1 MADEDN
7 LGVVT
12 ISAREIY
19 NEIVGMRDDLRSLAQ
34 ARRDDSAT
42 LDDHETRIRSVER
55 WKYGIPVTAVASVVA
70 VIEALAQK

>member
-1 MADEDN
+1 MADEQ
-7 LGVVT
+7 LGIVT

-19 NEIVGMRDDLRSLAQ
+19 DEIVGMRDDLRSLAQ
-34 ARRDDSAT
+34 SRNDDTKT
-42 LDDHETRIRSVER
+42 LDDHENRLRSVER

>member
-1 MADEDN
+1 VADEQ
-7 LGVVT
+7 LGIVT

-19 NEIVGMRDDLRSLAQ
+19 DEIVGMRDDLRSLAQ
-34 ARRDDSAT
+34 SRNDDTKT
-42 LDDHETRIRSVER
+42 LDDHESRLRSVER

>member
-1 MADEDN
+1 MADEQ
-7 LGVVT
+7 LGTVT

-19 NEIVGMRDDLRSLAQ
+19 DEIVGMRDDLRSLAQ
-34 ARRDDSAT
+34 SRNDDTKT
-42 LDDHETRIRSVER
+42 LDDHETRLRSVER

>member
-1 MADEDN
+1 VADEQ
-7 LGVVT
+7 LGTVT

-19 NEIVGMRDDLRSLAQ
+19 DEIVGMRDDLRSLAQ
-34 ARRDDSAT
+34 SRNDDTKT
-42 LDDHETRIRSVER
+42 LDDHETRLRSVER

>member
-1 MADEDN
+1 MADEQ
-7 LGVVT
+7 LGIVT

-19 NEIVGMRDDLRSLAQ
+19 DEIVGMRDDLRSLAQ
-34 ARRDDSAT
+34 SRNDDTKT
-42 LDDHETRIRSVER
+42 LDDHESRLRSVER